1 MGGQEKQFENQ
12 IKKFM
17 ISLGIYPAGQ
27 PKHKM
32 EVPQVGWYF
41 KHWAGPYSVAGIPDI
56 IGCVKGRFIGL
67 EVKAGNGHPSPL
79 QLRTVDLINES
90 GGVAMIVYPKD
101 FEELKRKLVDLANE

>member
-1 MGGQEKQFENQ
+1 MAAEKQFENQ

-17 ISLGIYPAGQ
+17 ISIGVYPAGY

-32 EVPQVGWYF
+32 TIPQVGWFF

-56 IGCVKGRFIGL
+56 ICCIKGRFVGL
-67 EVKAGNGHPSPL
+67 EVKAEGGHPSPL

-90 GGVAMIVYPKD
+90 GGVALIVYPKN
-101 FEELKRKLVDLANE
+101 FPELKKILMELTEE